1 MRGPWSGKREDF
13 PLVLPFPAADA
24 PHPPSRPLYFRA
36 WPDQASQAPG
46 TAVLVLMLVELG
58 CVGFWG
64 ELLVAAQLLL
74 NSGFELM
81 VQGYRDATVIHI
93 QAGIQVSR

>member
-1 MRGPWSGKREDF
+1 M
-13 PLVLPFPAADA
+13 L

>member
-1 MRGPWSGKREDF
+1 M
-13 PLVLPFPAADA
+13 
-24 PHPPSRPLYFRA
+24 
-36 WPDQASQAPG
+36 
-46 TAVLVLMLVELG
+46 LVLMLLELG